1 MVTGMNDNIQDFIKK
16 YSKAISEGNAAIFAG
31 AGLSIPS
38 GYVNWSGLIKDFA
51 EEIHLDVN
59 KEKDLIEVIQ
69 FYCNSKGG
77 RGAVND
83 AIYDKFTK
91 KAKSNINIQILSKL
105 PISTYWTT
113 NYDKI
118 IENELEKAG
127 KIVDIK
133 IVPESL
139 ALTKSNRDAILYKM
153 HGDCDNPSECILTK
167 DDYESYNINRQLFTT
182 ALQGDLVSKTFL
194 FIGFSFDDPN
204 LRYILSRIILLLG
217 ENRREHYFFTKKL
230 SKADC
235 KPQKD
240 YSYYNNRR
248 NLQINDLLRYGI
260 RAVEI
265 EDFSEIP
272 YILNK
277 VSMHVYAKKVFVA
290 GSCRYY
296 GEWDKESA
304 FIFMSLLGHKLVEN
318 GFSVHTGMIEGVG
331 PQIINGVLSAISE
344 NKLQIDKFLRITTLP
359 LINGDDSHI
368 DIEAKRMFQN
378 NMISET
384 GIVIFLF
391 GNQYYD
397 GVLKSSKGVLHDYY
411 RAKEQN
417 KYMIPVG
424 STGFAAQDILLDM
437 KSNREHYSY
446 LNEYWD
452 VLQSEKNPDKLSDI
466 VIDVIRTITA
476 SI

>member
-1 MVTGMNDNIQDFIKK
+1 M
-16 YSKAISEGNAAIFAG
+16 
-31 AGLSIPS
+31 
-38 GYVNWSGLIKDFA
+38 
-51 EEIHLDVN
+51 
-59 KEKDLIEVIQ
+59 
-69 FYCNSKGG
+69 
-77 RGAVND
+77 
-83 AIYDKFTK
+83 
-91 KAKSNINIQILSKL
+91 
-105 PISTYWTT
+105 
-113 NYDKI
+113 
-118 IENELEKAG
+118 
-127 KIVDIK
+127 
-133 IVPESL
+133 
-139 ALTKSNRDAILYKM
+139 
-153 HGDCDNPSECILTK
+153 
-167 DDYESYNINRQLFTT
+167 LFR
-182 ALQGDLVSKTFL
+182 S
-194 FIGFSFDDPN
+194 
-204 LRYILSRIILLLG
+204 
-217 ENRREHYFFTKKL
+217 
-230 SKADC
+230 
-235 KPQKD
+235 
-240 YSYYNNRR
+240 
-248 NLQINDLLRYGI
+248 
-260 RAVEI
+260 
-265 EDFSEIP
+265 
-272 YILNK
+272 
-277 VSMHVYAKKVFVA
+277 VFVA

>member
-91 KAKSNINIQILSKL
+91 KAKSNITIQILSKL

-153 HGDCDNPSECILTK
+153 HGDCDNPSGCILTK

-204 LRYILSRIILLLG
+204 LRYILSRIRVLLG

-277 VSMHVYAKKVFVA
+277 VSMHVYTKKVFVA

-304 FIFMSLLGHKLVEN
+304 FIFMSLLGRKLVEN

-368 DIEAKRMFQN
+368 DIEAKSMFQN